1 MMSRTASHLFTPKL
15 VYVLLLCTV
24 FALAIADHMMSPVLP
39 DIGAP
44 IDLGTACAQI
54 GRAHVRT
61 PVTSLSRMPSSA

>member
-15 VYVLLLCTV
+15 VYVLLLCIV

-44 IDLGTACAQI
+44 SDLGNACAPC
-54 GRAHVRT
+54 GA
-61 PVTSLSRMPSSA
+61 PCKSS